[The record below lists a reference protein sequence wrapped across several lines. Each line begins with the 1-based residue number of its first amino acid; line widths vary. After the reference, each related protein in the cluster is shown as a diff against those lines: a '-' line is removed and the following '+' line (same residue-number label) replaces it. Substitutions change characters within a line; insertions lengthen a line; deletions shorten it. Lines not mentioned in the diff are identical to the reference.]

1 MPYTC
6 EFVYQLASQC
16 TFLHLRAESNEC
28 VTCLGLRLL
37 CQACR
42 CVSDGSS
49 YYSGS
54 SWASTAK
61 LHRAHAVAALQVF
74 VSAIYL
80 ALLVPGVALLRLY
93 LYGWGDAWAWAL
105 IALLAALSTVPLP
118 WLDGTLP
125 HRLMGLIV
133 GSACNY
139 FPISVR
145 LEASDPRGPHFSLQQ
160 AVRLVPICTLQP
172 DKWRFPSAC

>member
-1 MPYTC
+1 M
-6 EFVYQLASQC
+6 
-16 TFLHLRAESNEC
+16 
-28 VTCLGLRLL
+28 
-37 CQACR
+37 
-42 CVSDGSS
+42 
-49 YYSGS
+49 
-54 SWASTAK
+54 
-61 LHRAHAVAALQVF
+61 
-74 VSAIYL
+74 SAIYL

-145 LEASDPRGPHFSLQQ
+145 LEASDPRGPPLSPQQ
-160 AVRLVPICTLQP
+160 AVPFCTLQP
-172 DKWRFPSAC
+172 ECFFSEPVHCKFMTVPLSMP